1 MWKCKNCGEEGE
13 ENYDVCWNCGMGR
26 DGSSPKLRK
35 EMEPEKKKDKNG
47 KTDFRYPNLLRLSIL
62 YRILAWVALGSAL
75 ICSIWIAVGDY
86 YFPWF
91 LKIIFVLLIFFGGV
105 ISYITFQAFA
115 DGIHVFMDIE
125 KNTREGRQ
133 KK

>member
-1 MWKCKNCGEEGE
+1 MKTVLDEEGII
-13 ENYDVCWNCGMGR
+13 NYNNNYLLQEAAYYNYF
-26 DGSSPKLRK
+26 LRPAS
-35 EMEPEKKKDKNG
+35 EKDKNG